1 MKVAYHAA
9 CSLQH
14 GQQVKTPPK
23 MLLKQA
29 GFDVVEPTDPHLC
42 CGSAG
47 TYNLLQPEIS
57 TLLKSRKVQTLEATN
72 PDIIATGNLGCM
84 MQIGNGTS
92 VPIVHTVELLDW
104 ASGGPVPAALT
115 NALETQSK
123 NPKLL

>member
-1 MKVAYHAA
+1 R
-9 CSLQH
+9 
-14 GQQVKTPPK
+14 
-23 MLLKQA
+23 A
-29 GFDVVEPTDPHLC
+29 GFDVVEPADPHLC

-92 VPIVHTVELLDW
+92 VPIVHAVELLDW